1 MAASVLYGKHRMGG
15 KKTMRKG
22 FTLIEMI
29 IVIVLVAIIT
39 TVGAQVYS
47 NVLLKKKIDGTVE
60 YVAQLVKVIETYRAN
75 EVPNLLYKCVQDANN
90 DGIIQPNE
98 YTGPISVDCL
108 INRGVPIGKS
118 PFNTDVEITT
128 QNNDRQAIITIHN
141 VETDACQQVVNK
153 INDKSGYSKSKD
165 ASNVLYY
172 ADSNAC
178 SQQDVRVILN
188 GYKL

>member
-1 MAASVLYGKHRMGG
+1 MV
-15 KKTMRKG
+15 RKG

-29 IVIVLVAIIT
+29 IVIVLIAIIT

-60 YVAQLVKVIETYRAN
+60 YVAQIVKVIETYRAN
-75 EVPNLLYKCVQDANN
+75 EIPTLLYKCWNDANN
-90 DGIIQPNE
+90 NGIAEPGE
-98 YTGPISVDCL
+98 YDNPITVDCL

-118 PFNTDVEITT
+118 PFNTDVTISTE
-128 QNNDRQAIITIHN
+128 NNDRVAVLTISN
-141 VETDACQQVVNK
+141 VETDACQQTCQK
-153 INDKSGYSKSKD
+153 INDKSGYSKTQN

-172 ADSNAC
+172 AVTNDC
-178 SQQDVRVILN
+178 SANKITVKIN